1 LCHSDGARR
10 PSEMK
15 RSPLGRWPSVLGCSW
30 KEDTMVRHDAGVPG
44 QGFPGVHK
52 LNKICQKESLG
63 RILASVVC
71 HHRQSFLEVVKK
83 SPSQGT
89 WAKWRLRLLLYYDP
103 RQPSPPPFF
112 PCQPQRDNVLFS
124 ALESFLE
131 DFTTL
136 WPFPRSLPDLT
147 ECLTTII
154 QDLSLESIKYHARVQ
169 SQITPN

>member
-1 LCHSDGARR
+1 
-10 PSEMK
+10 MK
-15 RSPLGRWPSVLGCSW
+15 RSPLGRWPSVLGCSL
-30 KEDTMVRHDAGVPG
+30 ERRHDGTPRCWGPG
-44 QGFPGVHK
+44 SRFPWGSQAKQK
-52 LNKICQKESLG
+52 LPKRKPWSHPCISCMPPPAIIPGSGQKITTTRHVGQV
-63 RILASVVC
+63 A
-71 HHRQSFLEVVKK
+71 
-83 SPSQGT
+83 
-89 WAKWRLRLLLYYDP
+89 
-103 RQPSPPPFF
+103 PSPAAILRSPPT
-112 PCQPQRDNVLFS
+112 QPQRDNVLFS